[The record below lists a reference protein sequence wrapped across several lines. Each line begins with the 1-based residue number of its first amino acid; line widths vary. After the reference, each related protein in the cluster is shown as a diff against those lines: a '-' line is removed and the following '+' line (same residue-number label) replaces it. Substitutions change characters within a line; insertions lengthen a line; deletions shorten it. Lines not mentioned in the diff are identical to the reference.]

1 MKQTTTN
8 SPQPVATSAERKV
21 NVVTLDVREDL
32 RRGREPFSKI
42 MSTVASL
49 GADDQ
54 LFLIAPFEPT
64 PLFRILGE
72 QGFRHTVRTTEAGDC
87 EVLFS
92 REAQTTVAGGTGGQ
106 PCGNREDSSRR
117 PLQSRPPQNPEEV
130 EVDARGLE
138 PPQPLVKIL
147 EAVAILPEGASL
159 RARTD
164 RRPMHLYSRLEE
176 RGFVAETKEES
187 DGSFVTHISRR

>member
-1 MKQTTTN
+1 MMKQTTTTN
-8 SPQPVATSAERKV
+8 PRLVATPAERKV

-32 RRGREPFSKI
+32 RKGREPFSKI

-49 GADDQ
+49 GEDDQ

-72 QGFRHTVRTTEAGDC
+72 QGFRHTVRTTESGDC

-92 REAQTTVAGGTGGQ
+92 RQAQAEAAGGTDAEPRRNHEG
-106 PCGNREDSSRR
+106 SSRR
-117 PLQSRPPQNPEEV
+117 PEQSRPPQNLEEV

-138 PPQPLVKIL
+138 PPQPL
-147 EAVAILPEGASL
+147 
-159 RARTD
+159 
-164 RRPMHLYSRLEE
+164 
-176 RGFVAETKEES
+176 
-187 DGSFVTHISRR
+187 